1 MRKCNCKKLV
11 KIDQSRNA
19 QILLSQAESFL
30 DKLLRVSEFMPL
42 SVVMEED
49 CLECVE
55 KHIGAAH
62 EQFKEVPQGYP
73 EHILSAIGN
82 LVEAQNAATNFP
94 EIAAA
99 IREARISFQ
108 RKGEIPDL
116 VKIELLVLDAKQT
129 QEAGK

>member
-1 MRKCNCKKLV
+1 MSKCNCKKLL
-11 KIDQSRNA
+11 KMDDSRNTRVL
-19 QILLSQAESFL
+19 ISQAEAL
-30 DKLLRVSEFMPL
+30 LNKLIGIAERFPL
-42 SVVMEED
+42 SATIEEN

-55 KHIGAAH
+55 KHLGAAH

-99 IREARISFQ
+99 IREARIAFQ